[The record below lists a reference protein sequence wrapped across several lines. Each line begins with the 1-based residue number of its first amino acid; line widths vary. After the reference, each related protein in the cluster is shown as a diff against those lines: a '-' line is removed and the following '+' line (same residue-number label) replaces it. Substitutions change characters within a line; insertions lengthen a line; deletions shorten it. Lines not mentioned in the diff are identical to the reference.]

1 MQRKGAPDGILR
13 IAARRESMTD
23 PPDRGRTLRRLSV
36 TALAFLAGLA
46 SAEVALRLFWPAEV
60 DTQILAKSRAP
71 LEFGV
76 IKRYSSDP
84 VLYYELIPDR
94 RFKCDKAKFVIDSEG
109 FRVSDQPIVHAPDVT
124 GAPVRFALVGPST
137 AYGWRVPFASCY
149 GEQLRRR
156 LEARWKR
163 PVELRDFGVPA
174 YNATQETRLFET
186 KVLAW
191 HPDFVVWN
199 YDHRDAY
206 PLLNADDSVG
216 APPEFGD
223 NPLHSALVKL
233 LRRRLRERDLERRRF
248 RHQPFTQTDNY
259 LTSGCFYDEHLAA
272 LERMAARAQREHLP
286 VVLFIHDVV
295 MQPLPDG
302 AEHFEKLH
310 EPLLAFFA
318 AKTPNLHVVDLFP
331 RFQQVMA
338 ERGWSD
344 LKPWWISVTPQDAH
358 PNDEGHAF
366 VAEELDR
373 FIATLPEI
381 GPAR

>member
-1 MQRKGAPDGILR
+1 MSDLPA
-13 IAARRESMTD
+13 
-23 PPDRGRTLRRLSV
+23 RGRPLRRVAV

-46 SAEVALRLFWPAEV
+46 AAELALRLFWPGEF

-71 LEFGV
+71 MEFGG

-84 VLYYELIPDR
+84 VLYYELIPDH
-94 RFKCDKAKFVIDSEG
+94 RFEVDGAKFVIDSEG
-109 FRVSDQPIVHAPDVT
+109 FRVDDQPVVHASDLS
-124 GAPVRFALVGPST
+124 GAPIRFALVGPST
-137 AYGWRVPFASCY
+137 AYGWCVPFATGY

-174 YNATQETRLFET
+174 YNATQEARLFET

-206 PLLNADDSVG
+206 PLLNAQDRVG

-223 NPLHSALVKL
+223 NALHSALLKL
-233 LRRRLRERDLERRRF
+233 LMRRLREHRLENRRF
-248 RHQPFTQTDNY
+248 RDQPFTQTDNY
-259 LTSGCFYDEHLAA
+259 LTSGCFFDDHSAA
-272 LERMAARAQREHLP
+272 LERMAARAKREHLP
-286 VVLFIHDVV
+286 VVLFVHDVV
-295 MQPLPDG
+295 IRRLPES

-310 EPLLAFFA
+310 EPLLDFFA
-318 AKTPNLHVVDLFP
+318 KRTPNLHVLDLFP

-358 PNDEGHAF
+358 PNAAGHAF
-366 VAEELDR
+366 IAEELDR
-373 FIATLPEI
+373 FIATLPEV